1 MKHQCLKMME
11 PSEHKGNFIS
21 NIKVYVRGQDSTTK
35 LMSLG
40 KNNEIHCRVDIEFP
54 LKNKYL
60 LAVCGSL
67 NFGLF
72 Q

>member
-1 MKHQCLKMME
+1 MIE

-35 LMSLG
+35 MMSLG

-54 LKNKYL
+54 FKNKYL
-60 LAVCGSL
+60 LFVAV
-67 NFGLF
+67 
-72 Q
+72 